1 MEEEGF
7 KEWRRKMEMKE
18 RESGEWSAVP
28 PGGHLEI
35 HRGQLPL
42 VSVQSSR
49 THWQSYKVAA

>member
-7 KEWRRKMEMKE
+7 KEWRRKIEMKE

-35 HRGQLPL
+35 HRGHLPL
-42 VSVQSSR
+42 ISVQS
-49 THWQSYKVAA
+49 